1 MLAWGNKNIVFEVYA
16 SFIFNLALKLKI
28 LCLKFVLL
36 STEVN
41 NIDTMFYIFFIRNV
55 HINVYKYVC
64 KISIFNIPKIIK
76 IVVLVFAE

>member
-1 MLAWGNKNIVFEVYA
+1 M
-16 SFIFNLALKLKI
+16 

-55 HINVYKYVC
+55 HINVYKYVR

-76 IVVLVFAE
+76 IVFLIFAE

>member
-1 MLAWGNKNIVFEVYA
+1 MLAWGNNNIVFEVYA
-16 SFIFNLALKLKI
+16 SFIFNPALKLKM

-64 KISIFNIPKIIK
+64 KIRIFNIPKIIK
-76 IVVLVFAE
+76 IVFLIFAE

>member
-1 MLAWGNKNIVFEVYA
+1 M
-16 SFIFNLALKLKI
+16 

-76 IVVLVFAE
+76 IVFLIFAE

>member
-1 MLAWGNKNIVFEVYA
+1 MSLRYMPVLFLIFVKIKN
-16 SFIFNLALKLKI
+16 

-76 IVVLVFAE
+76 IVFLIFAE

>member
-1 MLAWGNKNIVFEVYA
+1 M
-16 SFIFNLALKLKI
+16 

-55 HINVYKYVC
+55 HINVYKYVHVC

-76 IVVLVFAE
+76 IVFLIFAE